1 MKTGRVAKLFAR
13 DPKTIIKWTD
23 TFEEFFTPE
32 AKGDGGNQRVYGL
45 DDLVAL
51 NTIRILIGNR
61 ENETEIFSKLKSGYR
76 ESSLPPEFSAL
87 EGDKAIAVY
96 AEMSQM
102 KAEITSLREQLANGA
117 TMLDKKDSEIAGL
130 NKEIALLN
138 REIGKWQAMYEML
151 KAQNEDDDD

>member
-23 TFEEFFTPE
+23 TFEEFFSPE
-32 AKGDGGNQRVYGL
+32 AKGSDGNQRLYSL
-45 DDLVAL
+45 DDLFAL
-51 NTIRILIGNR
+51 NTIRILMGNR
-61 ENETEIFSKLKSGYR
+61 ETEAVVHNKLKSGYR
-76 ESSLPPEFSAL
+76 ETSLPPEFSVL

-102 KAEITSLREQLANGA
+102 KAEITSLREQLTNSA
-117 TMLDKKDSEIAGL
+117 TTIDKKDAEISGLNREIAQ
-130 NKEIALLN
+130 LN

-151 KAQNEDDDD
+151 KEQNEEDE

>member
-23 TFEEFFTPE
+23 TFGEFFTPE
-32 AKGDGGNQRVYGL
+32 AKGADGSQRVYSI

-51 NTIRILIGNR
+51 NTIRTLTGNR
-61 ENETEIFSKLKSGYR
+61 ETENAIYIKLKSGFR
-76 ESSLPPEFSAL
+76 ETSLPPEFSAL

-102 KAEITSLREQLANGA
+102 KAEISALREQLTNSA
-117 TMLDKKDSEIAGL
+117 TTIDKKDAEISVL

-151 KAQNEDDDD
+151 KEQNDDES

>member
-23 TFEEFFTPE
+23 TFEDFFTEE
-32 AKGDGGNQRVYGL
+32 AKGVGGNQRFYSM
-45 DDLVAL
+45 DDLITL
-51 NTIRILIGNR
+51 NTIRTLTGNR
-61 ENETEIFSKLKSGYR
+61 ETEAVIINKLQSGYR
-76 ESSLPPEFSAL
+76 ETSLPPEFTAL

-102 KAEITSLREQLANGA
+102 KAEITSLREQLTNTASIV
-117 TMLDKKDSEIAGL
+117 DKKDSEISGL
-130 NKEIALLN
+130 NREIAQLN

-151 KAQNEDDDD
+151 KEQNDEDK